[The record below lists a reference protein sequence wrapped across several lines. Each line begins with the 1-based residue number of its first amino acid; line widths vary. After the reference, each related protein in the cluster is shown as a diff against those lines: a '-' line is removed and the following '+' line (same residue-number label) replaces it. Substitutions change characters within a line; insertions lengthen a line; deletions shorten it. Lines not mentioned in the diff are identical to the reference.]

1 MSRIILQHKKERL
14 RITCGQ
20 CGDTKDIVFSIDPN
34 NPDELEIEIFDTI
47 DESNEDFPEMLSEVT
62 HLVT

>member
-1 MSRIILQHKKERL
+1 MSRIILQHRKERL

-20 CGDTKDIVFSIDPN
+20 CGDTKDIVFSIDPDR
-34 NPDELEIEIFDTI
+34 PEDLEVEIFDTI